1 MSLAEREDMKE
12 IVGMNLI
19 CYAIAFIL
27 LFISDMET
35 KDKLLGMLAT
45 VVFMGTLSAG
55 VYLLAGA

>member
-1 MSLAEREDMKE
+1 MKE

-45 VVFMGTLSAG
+45 VVFIGTLSAG